1 MNASVFSPISAT
13 SAPEAVVRRLTE
25 AIAAGSLRA
34 GEKLPREDELAKTLG
49 VAPMT
54 LRQAL
59 ASMRELNLVET
70 TRGRNG
76 GTHVRHDVLER
87 LQEAVSAYPATAE
100 QIRSL
105 TDWRRAI
112 SGEACLLAAER
123 GTEDEFRAIE
133 AAADRFDE
141 VYLEVAPRRVADA
154 RLHTLIAETAHSEH
168 LVRAEFEIQ
177 ERLSALILPLP
188 NLASVIRGLPHSHD
202 PIVTAIV
209 ARDGETARSA
219 MIAHA
224 ETSFDWF
231 IGQLELDQ

>member
-1 MNASVFSPISAT
+1 MDVSVFSPISAT
-13 SAPEAVVRRLTE
+13 SAPEAVVRRITE
-25 AIAAGSLRA
+25 AIATGSLRA

-76 GTHVRHDVLER
+76 GTYVRHDVLER

-112 SGEACLLAAER
+112 S
-123 GTEDEFRAIE
+123 
-133 AAADRFDE
+133 
-141 VYLEVAPRRVADA
+141 A
-154 RLHTLIAETAHSEH
+154 RLAFWPQSAGLKTSSGRSRPPPIASTRCTWKSRPVASPM
-168 LVRAEFEIQ
+168 RACIRSSPKLPTPSICCARNLRSKNDS
-177 ERLSALILPLP
+177 RL
-188 NLASVIRGLPHSHD
+188 
-202 PIVTAIV
+202 
-209 ARDGETARSA
+209 
-219 MIAHA
+219 
-224 ETSFDWF
+224 
-231 IGQLELDQ
+231 